1 MSTSATADR
10 MPTATPSDTS
20 RIRPVVTASVVG
32 TIIEWYDF
40 FIYGTAAAL
49 VFGPLFFPGTSSLAG
64 TMAAFATYAVGFA
77 VRPLGGAVFGHF
89 GDKLGRKTILIT
101 TLVIMGVTTTLIGLL
116 PTYAA
121 IGLWAPAI
129 LVLLRMA
136 QGFGAGAEFAGAAI
150 MAVEY
155 SPVHRRGFFGSWP
168 QIGVAIGLAASSG
181 VFALVGLLPED
192 AFMSWGWR
200 IPFLAS
206 SLVLFVGT
214 WIRLRIS
221 ETPVFQEVQKENK
234 VVRSPLV
241 EVLKTQ
247 PKSFLAVLGMRFADN
262 AVLYIPVAFTLTY
275 LAEMG
280 LDSSVGLTGVLLAA
294 GVQVIT
300 IPMFGAWSDRV
311 GRRAVYGGGALAAAV
326 LMVPYFLLL
335 DTQNMWLIWLA
346 IALLG
351 GLAYSAMAG
360 SQPAFFSELFHP
372 RVRYTGVAGAREL
385 GATVG
390 GVIPLAATALLAAY
404 STGLAV
410 AALVIAMC
418 AVTVASV
425 VWAPETRGR
434 RFDVETATEQ

>member
-10 MPTATPSDTS
+10 MPTATTSDTS

-214 WIRLRIS
+214 WIRMRIS

-275 LAEMG
+275 LAELG
-280 LDSSVGLTGVLLAA
+280 LDSSVGLTGVLIAA

-311 GRRAVYGGGALAAAV
+311 GRRAVYGGGALAAAA

>member
-1 MSTSATADR
+1 M
-10 MPTATPSDTS
+10 
-20 RIRPVVTASVVG
+20 VG